1 MPRASGKSLSA
12 RLQDNLPLLIGPL
25 LMLIGDLVWLL
36 VHGSSGL
43 AHQALR
49 NALTY
54 AVGVGGLIAAF
65 GHTVLR
71 DQVAESIGWP
81 AGSPF
86 QLEVGF
92 ANLSIGVAGI
102 LSAWFSGRFWLA
114 TIVVV
119 SVFLVSDAGGHVVDM
134 ARSNNF
140 APGNAGFIFW
150 WDLALPGLLWL
161 LYAIQ

>member
-1 MPRASGKSLSA
+1 
-12 RLQDNLPLLIGPL
+12 
-25 LMLIGDLVWLL
+25 VWLIA
-36 VHGSSGL
+36 HGSSNF

-49 NALTY
+49 NGLVY
-54 AVGVGGLIAAF
+54 SVGVGGLIAAV

-81 AGSPF
+81 KGSPF

-92 ANLSIGVAGI
+92 ANLSIGIAGI
-102 LSAWFSGRFWLA
+102 LAAVYSGRFWLA

-119 SVFLVSDAGGHVVDM
+119 STFLVSAAVGHIIDM
-134 ARSNNF
+134 VRSHNT

-150 WDLALPGLLWL
+150 WDLALPAILWL
-161 LYAIQ
+161 LYVIQ